1 MKSGRD
7 CPNIFGIKVMI
18 FDFDGVIIDSMK
30 VKVSE
35 YRRLY
40 SQFTKDESLLN
51 EIAVIYENSIGLPR
65 EATFKKVF
73 KDILKKSISDQE
85 IERFSK
91 EYSQA
96 IFSRLNNVNPVNGF
110 LEYLDTHKK
119 LSKYVLS
126 GAPHSDLT
134 YLMDKLRLSEH
145 FKSFKGGPLEKKEEI
160 INIKVQENVESKE
173 IVYFGDQKNDYIAAK
188 TTGVQFIG
196 INASRGLEKMQCKI
210 FSNFQELIA
219 HERTRDSLYS

>member
-1 MKSGRD
+1 
-7 CPNIFGIKVMI
+7 
-18 FDFDGVIIDSMK
+18 MK

-35 YRRLY
+35 YRSLY

-65 EATFKKVF
+65 EVTFKKVF

-145 FKSFKGGPLEKKEEI
+145 FKSFPVTDFEYQNTFVRI
-160 INIKVQENVESKE
+160 CDPTH
-173 IVYFGDQKNDYIAAK
+173 IV
-188 TTGVQFIG
+188 T
-196 INASRGLEKMQCKI
+196 M
-210 FSNFQELIA
+210 
-219 HERTRDSLYS
+219 RDSEDFVEH